1 MMKTY
6 FDNHVFHNEL
16 EAKLLRLVDRS
27 DRLPPFIILYGEPG
41 TGKTSFAKWFAEEYA
56 SCMNYFPINETG
68 LNKEV
73 WHKISRC
80 HTTASLYDEGKPI
93 SRLVILDEFHNA
105 TRNQQDKFKT
115 LYDQISERDIGVQFI
130 FVLNTNARVV
140 GKQIHDLLSPAMYS
154 RMYRLSFDVPERLVD
169 EVVEKSKR
177 LYPGLSENEIR
188 ATLPDHRQLALKQS
202 LAEWAA

>member
-1 MMKTY
+1 MKTY
-6 FDNHVFHNEL
+6 FDIHVFHNEL

-115 LYDQISERDIGVQFI
+115 LYDQISERDIGDRFI
-130 FVLNTNARVV
+130 FVLIQTRESLENRFT
-140 GKQIHDLLSPAMYS
+140 ICYLL
-154 RMYRLSFDVPERLVD
+154 RCTPECIDCPLMFQRD
-169 EVVEKSKR
+169 SSTKS
-177 LYPGLSENEIR
+177 
-188 ATLPDHRQLALKQS
+188 
-202 LAEWAA
+202 